1 MKYMILAASFAVLLF
16 SESLAQGAGFTGI
29 GAEAKVNPAANA
41 SRSAAA
47 TRANVPTYAMQSHRA
62 KRGRT
67 TSERYLADQAISYHS
82 SGWNKRHAISVKAGE
97 ATALL
102 RVVAVDGSSF
112 AVMGKIRQP
121 WLRTRQA
128 RLIAK
133 DFQAVMEQ
141 QTGCRATGG
150 VYFYGP
156 NPSVA
161 ERIAYP
167 VAC

>member
-1 MKYMILAASFAVLLF
+1 
-16 SESLAQGAGFTGI
+16 
-29 GAEAKVNPAANA
+29 
-41 SRSAAA
+41 
-47 TRANVPTYAMQSHRA
+47 MQSHRA

-67 TSERYLADQAISYHS
+67 TSERYLADQAIAYHS
-82 SGWNKRHAISVKAGE
+82 SGWNKRHAVGVKAGE

-102 RVVAVDGSSF
+102 RVVVVDGSSF

-150 VYFYGP
+150 VYSYGP

-167 VAC
+167 VTC